1 MYTLCDLAPGKTA
14 KVIGLD
20 ESCQG
25 FERFRL
31 LDLGVVPGTEITHAL
46 DNPLHE
52 PLAYFIR
59 GAIIALRKEQATK
72 ILVEVKEEKI
82 WKR

>member
-1 MYTLCDLAPGKTA
+1 MNTLQDLRPGKTA

-20 ESCQG
+20 ETCQG

-31 LDLGVVPGTEITHAL
+31 LDLGVVPGTEIKLAL
-46 DNPLHE
+46 DNPLHD

-59 GAIIALRKEQATK
+59 GAVIALRKEQASK
-72 ILVEVKEEKI
+72 ILVNIEN
-82 WKR
+82 

>member
-1 MYTLCDLAPGKTA
+1 MNTLQDLRPGNTA

-20 ESCQG
+20 ENCQG

-31 LDLGVVPGTEITHAL
+31 LDLGVVPGTEIRLAL
-46 DNPLHE
+46 DNPLHD

-59 GAIIALRKEQATK
+59 GAVIALRKEQAAK
-72 ILVEVKEEKI
+72 ILVQIEN
-82 WKR
+82 

>member
-1 MYTLCDLAPGKTA
+1 MYTLQDLEPGKTA

-31 LDLGVVPGTEITHAL
+31 LDLGVVPGTEITLAL
-46 DNPLHE
+46 DNPLHD
-52 PLAYFIR
+52 PLAYLIR
-59 GAIIALRKEQATK
+59 GAVIALRRKQASR
-72 ILVEVKEEKI
+72 ILVEINEE
-82 WKR
+82 

>member
-1 MYTLCDLAPGKTA
+1 MYTLHDLQPGKTA
-14 KVIGLD
+14 KVIGLA

-31 LDLGVVPGTEITHAL
+31 LDLGVVPGTEITYAL

-52 PLAYFIR
+52 PLAYFIK
-59 GAIIALRKEQATK
+59 GAVIALRKDQSTK
-72 ILVEVKEEKI
+72 ILVEIKEN
-82 WKR
+82 